1 MTTIYF
7 SRLDSEEIDP
17 LESPFDPNL
26 SVEIPLFGKPK
37 EIGHFS
43 IDSERRIHFNR
54 SQMKYLIF
62 PLKMKNVHLD
72 LKVNF
77 VDDIFHEY
85 VILSKLYQTLQW
97 LQYHQQLL
105 KTELSK
111 ASTKTSNVDF
121 VTVRG
126 TLVLIMCTPYLNG
139 NLRNQWEICATK
151 YNGIIYFSAI
161 DTDRDVAENKN
172 STYMQMCYQSWG
184 YKFEQYVTT
193 DHIDGLPDMSS
204 KTHQL
209 EEFCVILKNVLN
221 DHKLLYK
228 AEIDA
233 VIPHRQPTPGYGE
246 TSCYTEL
253 KTSKNCITEDEK
265 YRFNRYKS
273 ITWWAQSC
281 LAGISE
287 IICGKRS
294 NDGIVR
300 SIDVFYVSNLPQE
313 AKDFWSAD
321 VCLNFCDKFLNFLK
335 KVVIEDDYKIVY
347 KFSYRS
353 GNMIYCS
360 KLINPELRYTI
371 IPEWYTESLDE

>member
-7 SRLDSEEIDP
+7 SILDSEEIDP

-26 SVEIPLFGKPK
+26 SVKIPLFGKPK

-54 SQMKYLIF
+54 SQMKYLVF
-62 PLKMKNVHLD
+62 PLKMRNVHLD

-77 VDDIFHEY
+77 DDDIFHEY
-85 VILSKLYQTLQW
+85 VILSKLYRTLQW

-126 TLVLIMCTPYLNG
+126 SLVLIMCTPYLIG
-139 NLRNQWEICATK
+139 NFCNQWEICATK

-161 DTDRDVAENKN
+161 NTDRDVPENKIQLICRGVISHGVIN
-172 STYMQMCYQSWG
+172 LNNMLLQITLMDFQICHQ
-184 YKFEQYVTT
+184 K
-193 DHIDGLPDMSS
+193 HINL
-204 KTHQL
+204 KNFVL
-209 EEFCVILKNVLN
+209 FLKNVLN
-221 DHKLLYK
+221 DHKLLYE

-253 KTSKNCITEDEK
+253 KTSKNCITEDQK
-265 YRFNRYKS
+265 YCFNRYKS
-273 ITWWAQSC
+273 IKWWAQSC
-281 LAGISE
+281 LAGIPE

-300 SIDVFYVSNLPQE
+300 SIDVFQVSDLPQE